1 MSLRN
6 APYSVIYRSLKS
18 TYWLTFVLTGCDSHT
33 RSIAQIDAECPPSYF
48 CESDVVVELPTVVT
62 LHVTSKSERPND
74 RLLSYVT
81 KEFHDRMIVFDIGPQ
96 KAVEWTDSY
105 GRQHRPSRAY
115 FLAKTVMSTSGKL
128 LIVFDHLP
136 NDRAVIQTISKAFDR
151 YKTHINVLGSPDG
164 TVSLDE
170 IALVNNATG
179 VGQTFIRSFEK
190 TGNLERGQYIR
201 HDYGSKF
208 DKSEFYHGYK
218 ACFSPPR
225 LVQVPQ
231 SWTDAASK
239 RALVCE
245 KRRDTMKKRPWY
257 SQFFEH

>member
-1 MSLRN
+1 MLIRNWPCSLTYQSLRS
-6 APYSVIYRSLKS
+6 AYLLIL
-18 TYWLTFVLTGCDSHT
+18 VLTGCDSNT
-33 RSIAQIDAECPPSYF
+33 RSIDQLDAECPPVYF
-48 CESDVVVELPTVVT
+48 CESDIVVKLPTVVT

-74 RLLSYVT
+74 RLLSYIT
-81 KEFHDRMIVFDIGPQ
+81 KEFDDRMILFDIGPQ

-105 GRQHRPSRAY
+105 GRRHRPSRLY
-115 FLAKTVMSTSGKL
+115 FLAKNAMSDSGKL

-136 NDRAVIQTISKAFDR
+136 NDKADIQTIYKEFHR
-151 YKTHINVLGSPDG
+151 YKTHINVIALSND

-179 VGQTFIRSFEK
+179 VGPTFIRSFEK
-190 TGNLERGQYIR
+190 PGNLERGLYIR
-201 HDYGSKF
+201 HDYGSKY
-208 DKSEFYHGYK
+208 DQNEFYHGYK

-225 LVQVPQ
+225 LVPVPQ
-231 SWTDAASK
+231 SWTDSASK

-245 KRRDTMKKRPWY
+245 KRRGAMNKRPWY